1 MNQSEQ
7 IELTIT
13 IPQKVS
19 LNSIYSGMRWKTRS
33 ELATLYHEELLEI
46 KGKVK
51 VKTYPVK
58 IRYEFYFRIK
68 PLDSLNTAF
77 MAKMLED
84 GLVHSK
90 VLVDDAP
97 AYVTESTLAVYIR
110 PEIKNDMV
118 VILIQ

>member
-1 MNQSEQ
+1 MNDSEQ

-19 LNSIYSGMRWKTRS
+19 LNSIYSGMRWKARAD
-33 ELATLYHEELLEI
+33 LATLYHEELLEI
-46 KGKVK
+46 RGKVK

-84 GLVHSK
+84 GLVHAK
-90 VLVDDAP
+90 ALVDDSIE
-97 AYVTESTLAVYIR
+97 YVSESTLAVYVR
-110 PEIKNDMV
+110 PEIINDMV
-118 VILIQ
+118 VIIIH